1 VSNLLAS
8 FTEDGL
14 SLGMLW
20 LAVSKP
26 AVFAVLLVLLVT
38 LAVLVIW
45 MLMRF
50 LRAVLDKVRTRLA
63 RGSAGV

>member
-1 VSNLLAS
+1 
-8 FTEDGL
+8 
-14 SLGMLW
+14 MLW